1 MKQLLPVEPLAG
13 ERARPADFIYEPSP
27 QAVLNELLPRYV
39 ETTTDLMGF
48 EATIPDGPSFIA
60 VWSALFQNGIYDFS
74 TNSPSPRILDCG
86 ANIGLSCL
94 FFKQRYPD
102 SRITAFEPDP
112 KIFAYL
118 KGFVAHAKLSDI
130 ELVPKG
136 VWSSATNLS
145 FYSEGSDGGR
155 ICCIGAPP
163 AKVIEI
169 QTVRLRDYLCEPIDF
184 LKIDIEGAETEVIID
199 CADSLEYVNRL
210 FVEYHSFIAQP
221 QTLDQILTVL
231 RHAGFRV
238 QIHPGM
244 KAEKPFLDVFDH
256 RDRPH
261 GSGDQNEKRSRS
273 SAGCAE
279 SVSSQRSGLCRNRRF
294 REKK

>member
-1 MKQLLPVEPLAG
+1 MIKDIVRAIVPHSLWLRLHRIKAGVHRLAAPPDPSQVEIARLA
-13 ERARPADFIYEPSP
+13 R
-27 QAVLNELLPRYV
+27 LPRYV

-199 CADSLEYVNRL
+199 CADSLEHVNRL

-244 KAEKPFLDVFDH
+244 KAEKPFLDISEHLGMDLQLNIFAY
-256 RDRPH
+256 RP
-261 GSGDQNEKRSRS
+261 QK
-273 SAGCAE
+273 
-279 SVSSQRSGLCRNRRF
+279 
-294 REKK
+294 

>member
-1 MKQLLPVEPLAG
+1 MIKDIARGILPHSLWLRLHRIKAGVHRLVDPSDPSQVEIERLAG
-13 ERARPADFIYEPSP
+13 
-27 QAVLNELLPRYV
+27 LPRYV

-48 EATIPDGPSFIA
+48 ETTIPDGPSFIA
-60 VWSALFQNGIYDFS
+60 VWSALFQDGIYDFS

-86 ANIGLSCL
+86 ANVGLSCL
-94 FFKQRYPD
+94 FFKRRFPD

-112 KIFAYL
+112 TIFAYL
-118 KGFVAHAKLSDI
+118 KDFVARAKLSGI

-155 ICCIGAPP
+155 ICCIGAQA

-184 LKIDIEGAETEVIID
+184 LKIDIEGAETEVLID
-199 CADSLEYVNRL
+199 CADSLQYVNRL

-231 RHAGFRV
+231 RHAGFRI
-238 QIHPGM
+238 QIHSGI
-244 KAEKPFLDVFDH
+244 KSEKPFFDIPEH
-256 RDRPH
+256 LGMDLQLNIFAYRP
-261 GSGDQNEKRSRS
+261 QK
-273 SAGCAE
+273 
-279 SVSSQRSGLCRNRRF
+279 
-294 REKK
+294 

>member
-1 MKQLLPVEPLAG
+1 MIKDIARGILPHSLWLRLHRIKAGIHRLVDPSDPSQVEIERLAG
-13 ERARPADFIYEPSP
+13 
-27 QAVLNELLPRYV
+27 LPRYV

-48 EATIPDGPSFIA
+48 ETTIPDGPSFIA
-60 VWSALFQNGIYDFS
+60 VWSALFQDGIYDFS

-86 ANIGLSCL
+86 ANVGLSCL
-94 FFKQRYPD
+94 FFKRRFPD

-112 KIFAYL
+112 TIFAYL
-118 KGFVAHAKLSDI
+118 KDFVARAKLSGI

-155 ICCIGAPP
+155 ICCIGAQA

-184 LKIDIEGAETEVIID
+184 LKIDIEGAETEVLID
-199 CADSLEYVNRL
+199 CADSLQYVNRL

-231 RHAGFRV
+231 RHAGFRI
-238 QIHPGM
+238 QIHSGI
-244 KAEKPFLDVFDH
+244 KSEKPFFDIPEH
-256 RDRPH
+256 LGMDLQLNIFAYRP
-261 GSGDQNEKRSRS
+261 QK
-273 SAGCAE
+273 
-279 SVSSQRSGLCRNRRF
+279 
-294 REKK
+294 

>member
-1 MKQLLPVEPLAG
+1 MIKDVVRAILPDFLWLRLHRIKAGIHRLAAPSDPSQVEIARLAG
-13 ERARPADFIYEPSP
+13 
-27 QAVLNELLPRYV
+27 LPRYV

-48 EATIPDGPSFIA
+48 EATIPDGPSFIP

-74 TNSPSPRILDCG
+74 TNGPSPRILDCG
-86 ANIGLSCL
+86 ANVGLSCL
-94 FFKQRYPD
+94 FFKRRFPD

-112 KIFAYL
+112 TIFAYL
-118 KGFVAHAKLSDI
+118 KDFVARAKLSGI

-145 FYSEGSDGGR
+145 FYSEGSDSGR
-155 ICCIGAPP
+155 ICCIGSQA

-184 LKIDIEGAETEVIID
+184 LKIDIEGAETEVLID
-199 CADSLEYVNRL
+199 CADSLQYVNRL

-231 RHAGFRV
+231 RHAGFRI
-238 QIHPGM
+238 QIHPGIN
-244 KAEKPFLDVFDH
+244 AEKPFLDVPEHFGMDLQLNIFAY
-256 RDRPH
+256 RP
-261 GSGDQNEKRSRS
+261 QK
-273 SAGCAE
+273 
-279 SVSSQRSGLCRNRRF
+279 
-294 REKK
+294 